1 MATTL
6 AVTNTFVAGSAI
18 VAAQVNTNF
27 SDIVTWATTTPNL
40 SVSGS
45 NTTIKGTLTVDEVL
59 IASDGVQLNAASATN
74 QSVAWEGSSVD
85 EFETFLYATNA
96 TADRSIYLPNAGGTV
111 ALIDGASNIL
121 SNSVFN

>member
-59 IASDGVQLNAASATN
+59 IASDGVHQLMNLKRFCT
-74 QSVAWEGSSVD
+74 QQTLLLTGQ
-85 EFETFLYATNA
+85 F
-96 TADRSIYLPNAGGTV
+96 IYLMQEE
-111 ALIDGASNIL
+111 L
-121 SNSVFN
+121 